1 MTQTPP
7 RPGPLLPRQ
16 DRQDA
21 VLSFIVA
28 ILCFLACLAVL
39 VGIASDRAADGWR
52 RALSASVTVQV
63 RARPGQTVSEAAERA
78 TEALAGVKGV
88 SEARALD
95 RQAAE
100 TLLEPWLGK
109 GNLPDDLPIPRLI
122 VVDLDAKRPADGRA
136 LQQALD
142 EAGVDGGVDD
152 HALWLKD
159 VRRTGQVVLAAALG
173 ALILFMVTAAAV
185 IAFATRATLQARRD
199 VVEVL
204 HFAGAEDRFLAALV
218 QRRFALS
225 TFQAA
230 LAGALLAAGVW
241 SALKVFGGA
250 DGFTPALPSA
260 WTDLVALLPCPVL
273 AAGLAAIAVRSTA
286 MSILRALGKGAETR

>member
-1 MTQTPP
+1 VTQTPP

-21 VLSFIVA
+21 VLSVIVA

-39 VGIASDRAADGWR
+39 VAAASDRAAAGWR
-52 RALSASVTVQV
+52 EAIAASATVQV

-78 TEALAGVKGV
+78 AEALAGVKGV
-88 SEARALD
+88 SETRALD

-109 GNLPDDLPIPRLI
+109 GNIPEDLPIPRLV
-122 VVDLDAKRPADGRA
+122 VVDLDPKAPASVKALEAA
-136 LQQALD
+136 LQQA
-142 EAGVDGGVDD
+142 GVDGAVDD
-152 HALWLKD
+152 HGLWLKD
-159 VRRTGQVVLAAALG
+159 VRRTAQLALGAALG
-173 ALILFMVTAAAV
+173 ALALFMATAAAV
-185 IAFATRATLQARRD
+185 IAFATRATLQARRE

-204 HFAGAEDRFLAALV
+204 HFAGAEDRFLAGLV

-230 LAGALLAAGVW
+230 LVGALLAGGLWAGF
-241 SALKVFGGA
+241 KVLGGG
-250 DGFTPALPSA
+250 DGFSPLLPAA
-260 WTDLVALLPCPVL
+260 WSDLLAVLPCPL
-273 AAGLAAIAVRSTA
+273 IAAAIAAIAVRSTA
-286 MSILRALGKGAETR
+286 MSILRALGKGAET